1 MLIASFL
8 SRLIRRRQSNASD
21 SLPAPSIQNQENL
34 VRIVKTG
41 TRRELEVVLQRVSPN
56 FSFGSRERYPLHIA
70 AARGDLGI
78 VNLLISRAATVDYCT
93 HDGETPLMFAISRNH
108 PVVALALIRQGANMR
123 LSDAQGR
130 TPLHLAAKGNMYAVT
145 QVLLNN
151 GADVNAQDVDGQTP
165 LMEALCR
172 SDRDIQPYDTS
183 VLRVLTEPRRDG
195 QAAADPTYGLMSS
208 HYTPLHHAAAQGY
221 LEDLEIMMTA
231 PESRGAATR
240 LVLDSKQRTPLW
252 FAAKHGHIDI
262 INLLTRLGADVN
274 HRSRDG
280 TNPTA
285 LWAIANSDSPSSLD
299 GVSALLTANANPN
312 VPDPSGQTLLHKSC
326 QCGNVPLLT
335 LLLSHNADPL
345 ARDTASLLPIHHA
358 ARVGH
363 EECIT
368 HLLTHPSAQV
378 LNTPTHSPSQPGSI
392 SNPQPNIMMMTT
404 TTMIN
409 APDSTGI
416 TPLILA
422 SEHGHDFLVRS
433 LITTTHGGGGADHTH
448 RDQSG
453 CDAFYV
459 ACARGHLLC
468 AAYLLGVGAELDGR
482 TGKGN
487 TALHVAARVGGVE
500 VVGWYVL
507 LFFYFYCGC
516 TFYFGLVILLH
527 LFFCVGL

>member
-1 MLIASFL
+1 
-8 SRLIRRRQSNASD
+8 
-21 SLPAPSIQNQENL
+21 
-34 VRIVKTG
+34 V
-41 TRRELEVVLQRVSPN
+41 
-56 FSFGSRERYPLHIA
+56 
-70 AARGDLGI
+70 RGDLGI

-93 HDGETPLMFAISRNH
+93 RDGETPLMFAISRNH

-130 TPLHLAAKGNMYAVT
+130 TPLHLAAKGNLYAVT

-151 GADVNAQDVDGQTP
+151 GADVNAQDADGRTP

-172 SDRDIQPYDTS
+172 SDRDIQPHDTS

-231 PESRGAATR
+231 PESLGAATR

-262 INLLTRLGADVN
+262 INLLISLGADVN

-285 LWAIANSDSPSSLD
+285 LWAIANSDSPSPLD
-299 GVSALLTANANPN
+299 GVSALLTANAIPN

-326 QCGNVPLLT
+326 QSGNVPLLT

-345 ARDTASLLPIHHA
+345 VRDTSSLLPIHHA
-358 ARVGH
+358 ARAGH
-363 EECIT
+363 EQCIT

-378 LNTPTHSPSQPGSI
+378 LVNTLDNLPDPPSQT
-392 SNPQPNIMMMTT
+392 NMMTM
-404 TTMIN
+404 MIN
-409 APDSTGI
+409 VPDNTGI

-433 LITTTHGGGGADHTH
+433 LITGGADHTH

-468 AAYLLGVGAELDGR
+468 AAYLLGAGAELDGQ

-500 VVGWYVL
+500 VVGWYVFLFL
-507 LFFYFYCGC
+507 LFSCVCGC
-516 TFYFGLVILLH
+516 NFYLGLITYFNASALFCGWFVRQEMETRWTGEGVRFCAH
-527 LFFCVGL
+527 LF